1 MEEDYTQD
9 RQEILPNRLVKRDIN
24 NPGSVETVHFLNDD
38 TNVKMKRETIKEE
51 TVKNVEQ
58 REDVDLVRAP
68 VVQWIPQGAAGEEED
83 LFDVSKNDTKPPE
96 ASSLTSEATAL
107 SLIDIQNGRGARGA
121 TKDQWIKLPFLA
133 RPLENDQLSSSSPNL
148 EDPNQNRMPR
158 VNFVT
163 QGKGLQTAESRN
175 LRESVPRGSF
185 GRSDLRTDIYPS
197 DKDGR
202 DGRARSLDY
211 STYSRKSYYY
221 PDDYNRRPYYDD
233 YYDDPYASNSRRDP
247 YYDRYDYKNG
257 RRYDYNDYNRGG
269 YREPYDRYDRYD
281 GYESSNTYDKPRRI
295 IYYANLP
302 DVVRTPPNVYRYSA
316 NPYSRYDDDR
326 YYRDN
331 RYNDYRGGG
340 TGSSYSYSRYPYSPL
355 KKAENEGP
363 RDLATSST
371 GSKDKSENLKRQQEQ
386 TRKANEDA
394 SRGRDNSLNSHQY
407 PSSTNDD
414 SAKSPHQTLYH
425 DITRMDSDFHRYDHP
440 SFQAAVDDPYISRHD

>member
-1 MEEDYTQD
+1 MEEDNTQD
-9 RQEILPNRLVKRDIN
+9 RQETLPNRFVKRDIN
-24 NPGSVETVHFLNDD
+24 DLKSP
-38 TNVKMKRETIKEE
+38 ETIKEK
-51 TVKNVEQ
+51 TVKSDE

-68 VVQWIPQGAAGEEED
+68 VAQWIPKGEEDD
-83 LFDVSKNDTKPPE
+83 LFDVNQNSSNTKLPE
-96 ASSLTSEATAL
+96 PSSLTSETNAQA
-107 SLIDIQNGRGARGA
+107 LIDKLNGRGARGA
-121 TKDQWIKLPFLA
+121 SKDQWIKLPFLA

-185 GRSDLRTDIYPS
+185 GRSDLRTDIYSP

-211 STYSRKSYYY
+211 STYSRRSYYY
-221 PDDYNRRPYYDD
+221 PDDYNRRQTPYDD
-233 YYDDPYASNSRRDP
+233 YGYNDEPYTSHSRRDP

-257 RRYDYNDYNRGG
+257 RRYDYNDYNNRGG

-281 GYESSNTYDKPRRI
+281 GYESSNSYEKPRRI

-340 TGSSYSYSRYPYSPL
+340 GAGSTYSYSRYPYSPL
-355 KKAENEGP
+355 KKSENEGP
-363 RDLATSST
+363 RDLVTSST

-386 TRKANEDA
+386 TRKANEEA
-394 SRGRDNSLNSHQY
+394 SRGRENSLNSHQY

-414 SAKSPHQTLYH
+414 SAKSPQQTLYH